1 MPAIWHCAVA
11 MSGLKVWGNGKEVHV
26 TASGEQDQKGS
37 KPKSRTWQK
46 LVFVVVAIIVVVV
59 AVIITLEH
67 TILLTL
73 QDHFTSW
80 VAAAGPLGWLVL
92 ILLLVLH
99 SFVPFPLEFAAVAA
113 GITYGFWLGTVLT
126 WIGTVL
132 GGALS
137 FWISR
142 RYGRAFFE
150 RALNPAQLAWIDKHA
165 KAEGTVALLVSRL
178 LPFMSFTLVSYAA
191 GLTPVSWFT
200 FIWTSAVGMLPI
212 IMVSVLY
219 GAHIDTLPVEWAI
232 GIPVL
237 AVALVVVAYWY
248 ARKRGWVG
256 ESVH

>member
-1 MPAIWHCAVA
+1 
-11 MSGLKVWGNGKEVHV
+11 V
-26 TASGEQDQKGS
+26 TAPDDKEQTEK
-37 KPKSRTWQK
+37 KSRSPRWRR
-46 LVFVVVAIIVVVV
+46 LMIAAII
-59 AVIITLEH
+59 IIALIVLAILSLEH

-73 QDHFTSW
+73 QDHFTYW

-92 ILLLVLH
+92 IFLLVMH

-113 GITYGFWLGTVLT
+113 GITYGFWLGVLLT

-132 GGALS
+132 GGILS

-142 RYGRAFFE
+142 RFGREFFE
-150 RALNPAQLAWIDKHA
+150 RALNPAQLAWIEKHA

-200 FIWTSAVGMLPI
+200 FIWTSAIGMLPI
-212 IMVSVLY
+212 IIVSVLY
-219 GAHIDTLPVEWAI
+219 GAHIDNMPIEWAI
-232 GIPVL
+232 GIPVV
-237 AVALVVVAYWY
+237 AVALVVGVYLF
-248 ARKRGWVG
+248 ARKRGWIG